1 MVNMKIVKQSFLRL
15 LVISCIL
22 LSSCTTISNWFYEE
36 EELEFRRLKPI
47 EVRFTPTEV
56 WSENLGSGIGKFY
69 SKLRPAIAYDKVFAA
84 NRQGDVNAY
93 DLATGKKIWSKDF
106 AIYDDEGLFPS
117 IVELWSNYVG
127 EGYTLST
134 MKLLLNGLS
143 AKIAGG
149 VSVAYETVF
158 FGTEN
163 GEVIALD
170 ANTGEQKWI
179 TMVKGEVLAAPAIDA
194 GIVVVNT
201 GSGFIFALNADNG
214 EEVWSSESDV
224 PPLSLRGV
232 SSPAAV
238 NGGAI
243 IGTATGKLVVN
254 ILETGQTAWEQV
266 ISAATGVTEL
276 ERIVDIDSE
285 PLVSGGNVY
294 VISYDGTLAAVELRT
309 SRVIWKREY
318 KSFRR
323 MSMSSSILYLVDVNS
338 NVFALDSRTGVELWS
353 QGALKKRLLTGAT
366 PVGDYL
372 VAGDKY
378 GYLHWF
384 DQADGKIVARLEVG
398 GDDED
403 EGIYYSP
410 VVDGDILFTQTRD
423 GKLVAIKTP

>member
-1 MVNMKIVKQSFLRL
+1 VKIVKQSFLFL
-15 LVISCIL
+15 LITSSL
-22 LSSCTTISNWFYEE
+22 LLTSCTTISNWFYED
-36 EELEFRRLKPI
+36 EELETRRLKPI
-47 EVRFTPTEV
+47 EAKFTPTET
-56 WSENLGSGIGKFY
+56 WSVELGDGIDKFY
-69 SKLRPAIAYDKVFAA
+69 SKLRPAVAYNKVFAA
-84 NRQGDVNAY
+84 NRQGLVNAY
-93 DLATGKKIWSKDF
+93 DQVTGKKIWSINLATF
-106 AIYDDEGLFPS
+106 NEEGLSPGIS
-117 IVELWSNYVG
+117 QLWS
-127 EGYTLST
+127 
-134 MKLLLNGLS
+134 NGLS

-149 VSVAYETVF
+149 ISVAYETVF

-163 GEVIALD
+163 GEVVALD

-194 GIVVVNT
+194 GIVLVNT

-243 IGTATGKLVVN
+243 IGTATGKLIVN

-266 ISAATGVTEL
+266 ISSATGVTEL

-285 PLVSGGNVY
+285 PLVSGGNVF
-294 VISYDGTLAAVELRT
+294 VISYDGTLASVELRT
-309 SRVIWKREY
+309 GRVIWKRDY

-323 MSMSSSILYLVDVNS
+323 MSLSGSTLYLVDVNS
-338 NVFALDSRTGVELWS
+338 NVYALDSRNGVELWS
-353 QGALKKRLLTGAT
+353 QGALKQRLLTGVA
-366 PVGDYL
+366 PVGNYL
-372 VAGDKY
+372 VAGDKF

-384 DQADGKIVARLEVG
+384 DQVDGKIVARLEVG
-398 GDDED
+398 DDDED
-403 EGIYYSP
+403 EGIYHSP
-410 VVDGDILFTQTRD
+410 VVDGDILYTQTRD

>member
-1 MVNMKIVKQSFLRL
+1 VKIVKQSFLFL
-15 LVISCIL
+15 LLTSSVL

-36 EELEFRRLKPI
+36 EELEIRRLKPI
-47 EVRFTPTEV
+47 ETQFTPTET
-56 WSENLGSGIGKFY
+56 WSVELGDGIDKFY

-84 NRQGDVNAY
+84 NRQGLVNAY
-93 DLATGKKIWSKDF
+93 DQATGKKIWSKDF
-106 AIYDDEGLFPS
+106 ATYGEEGLTS
-117 IVELWSNYVG
+117 GVSKLWS
-127 EGYTLST
+127 
-134 MKLLLNGLS
+134 NGLS

-149 VSVAYETVF
+149 ISVAYETVF

-163 GEVIALD
+163 GEVVALD

-179 TMVKGEVLAAPAIDA
+179 TTVKGEVLAAPAIDA
-194 GIVVVNT
+194 GIVLINT

-214 EEVWSSESDV
+214 EEIWSSESDV

-243 IGTATGKLVVN
+243 IGTATGKLIVN

-266 ISAATGVTEL
+266 ISSATGVTEL
-276 ERIVDIDSE
+276 ERIVDIASE

-309 SRVIWKREY
+309 GRVIWKREY

-323 MSMSSSILYLVDVNS
+323 MSLSGSTLYLVDVNS
-338 NVFALDSRTGVELWS
+338 NVYALDSRNGVELWS
-353 QGALKKRLLTGAT
+353 QGALKQRLLTGVT
-366 PVGDYL
+366 PVGNYL
-372 VAGDKY
+372 VAGDKF

-384 DQADGKIVARLEVG
+384 DQTDGKIVAQLEVG
-398 GDDED
+398 NDDED
-403 EGIYYSP
+403 EGIYYAP
-410 VVDGDILFTQTRD
+410 VVDGDILYTQTRD

>member
-1 MVNMKIVKQSFLRL
+1 MAKVKIVKQSFLFIL
-15 LVISCIL
+15 LISSVL
-22 LSSCTTISNWFYEE
+22 LSSCTTISDLFYEE
-36 EELEFRRLKPI
+36 EELEIRRLKPI
-47 EVRFTPTEV
+47 ETQFTPTEI
-56 WSENLGSGIGKFY
+56 WSENLGAGIGKFY
-69 SKLRPAIAYDKVFAA
+69 SKLKPAVAYDKVFAA
-84 NRQGDVNAY
+84 NRQGQVNAY
-93 DLATGKKIWSKDF
+93 DQATGKKIWSKNF
-106 AIYDDEGLFPS
+106 AIYDNEGLAS
-117 IVELWSNYVG
+117 SVSN
-127 EGYTLST
+127 LFS
-134 MKLLLNGLS
+134 NGLS

-163 GEVIALD
+163 GEVVALD

-179 TMVKGEVLAAPAIDA
+179 TTVKGEVLASPAIDA
-194 GIVVVNT
+194 GIVLINT
-201 GSGFIFALNADNG
+201 GSGFIFALNADTG

-243 IGTATGKLVVN
+243 IGTATGKLIVN

-285 PLVSGGNVY
+285 PLVAAGNVY
-294 VISYDGTLAAVELRT
+294 VISYDGSLAAVELRT
-309 SRVIWKREY
+309 GRVIWKREY

-323 MSMSSSILYLVDVNS
+323 LSLSGNTLYLVDVNS
-338 NVFALDSRTGVELWS
+338 NVYALDSRNGVELWS
-353 QGALKKRLLTGAT
+353 QGALKDRLLTGVA
-366 PVGDYL
+366 PVGNYL
-372 VAGDKY
+372 VAGDKF
-378 GYLHWF
+378 GFLHWF
-384 DQADGKIVARLEVG
+384 DQTDGKIVARLEVG

-403 EGIYYSP
+403 EGIYHSP
-410 VVDGDILFTQTRD
+410 VVDGDILYTQTRD

>member
-1 MVNMKIVKQSFLRL
+1 MAKVKIVKQSFLFL
-15 LVISCIL
+15 LLISSVL
-22 LSSCTTISNWFYEE
+22 LSGCATISNWFYED

-47 EVRFTPTEV
+47 AAQFTPTEN
-56 WSENLGSGIGKFY
+56 WSVDVGAGIGEFY
-69 SKLRPAIAYDKVFAA
+69 SKLKPAVAYDKVFAA
-84 NRQGDVNAY
+84 SRQGIVSAY
-93 DLATGKKIWSKDF
+93 DQTTGKKVWSKDF
-106 AIYDDEGLFPS
+106 AAYDEEGLTS
-117 IVELWSNYVG
+117 GIRNLWSNGV
-127 EGYTLST
+127 T
-134 MKLLLNGLS
+134 

-163 GEVIALD
+163 GEVVALD
-170 ANTGEQKWI
+170 ANTGEQKWL
-179 TMVKGEVLAAPAIDA
+179 TTVKGEVLAAPAIDA
-194 GIVVVNT
+194 GIVLINT
-201 GSGFIFALNADNG
+201 GSGLIVALNADDG
-214 EEVWSSESDV
+214 EEIWSSESDV

-285 PLVSGGNVY
+285 PLVVGGSIY
-294 VISYDGTLAAVELRT
+294 VISYDGTLASVELRT
-309 SRVIWKREY
+309 GRVIWKREY

-323 MSMSSSILYLVDVNS
+323 MSLSGSTLYLVDVNS
-338 NVFALDSRTGVELWS
+338 NVYALDSRNGVELWS
-353 QGALKKRLLTGAT
+353 QGALKQRLLTGAT
-366 PVGDYL
+366 PVGGYV

-378 GYLHWF
+378 GFLHWF

-398 GDDED
+398 DDDED
-403 EGIYYSP
+403 EGIYHSP
-410 VVDGDILFTQTRD
+410 VVDGNILYTQTRD
-423 GKLVAIKTP
+423 GKLVAVQTP

>member
-1 MVNMKIVKQSFLRL
+1 MAKVKIVKKSFLFL
-15 LVISCIL
+15 LLTSSIF
-22 LSSCTTISNWFYEE
+22 LSSCTTISDWFYDE
-36 EELEFRRLKPI
+36 EELEIRRLKPI
-47 EVRFTPTEV
+47 QAQFTATET
-56 WSENLGSGIGKFY
+56 WSVDLGAGIGKFY
-69 SKLRPAIAYDKVFAA
+69 SKLKPAVAYDKVFAA
-84 NRQGDVNAY
+84 NRQGVVSAY
-93 DLATGKKIWSKDF
+93 EQATGKKIWSKDF
-106 AIYDDEGLFPS
+106 ATYDNEGFTS
-117 IVELWSNYVG
+117 GITNLWSSGV
-127 EGYTLST
+127 
-134 MKLLLNGLS
+134 S

-149 VSVAYETVF
+149 LSVAYETVF

-179 TMVKGEVLAAPAIDA
+179 TTVKGEVLAAPAIDA
-194 GIVVVNT
+194 GIVLINT
-201 GSGFIFALNADNG
+201 GSGFVFALKADNG

-243 IGTATGKLVVN
+243 IGTATGKLIVN

-294 VISYDGTLAAVELRT
+294 VISYDGSLAAVELRT
-309 SRVIWKREY
+309 GRVIWKREY
-318 KSFRR
+318 KSYRR
-323 MSMSSSILYLVDVNS
+323 MSLSGSTLYLVDVSS
-338 NVFALDSRTGVELWS
+338 NVYALDSRNGVELWS
-353 QGALKKRLLTGAT
+353 QGALKDRLLTGVT
-366 PVGDYL
+366 PIGNYL
-372 VAGDKY
+372 VAGDKF

-384 DQADGKIVARLEVG
+384 DQADGKIVSRLEVG
-398 GDDED
+398 DDDED
-403 EGIYYSP
+403 EGIYHSP
-410 VVDGDILFTQTRD
+410 VVDGDILYTQTRD

>member
-1 MVNMKIVKQSFLRL
+1 MVKVKIVKQSFLFL
-15 LVISCIL
+15 LLTSSVL
-22 LSSCTTISNWFYEE
+22 LSSCTTISNWFYDE
-36 EELEFRRLKPI
+36 EELEIRRLKPI
-47 EVRFTPTEV
+47 EAQFTATEI
-56 WSENLGSGIGKFY
+56 WSADLGAGIGNFY
-69 SKLRPAIAYDKVFAA
+69 SKLSPAVAYDKVFAA
-84 NRQGDVNAY
+84 NRQGIVSAY
-93 DLATGKKIWSKDF
+93 DQATGKKIWSKDF
-106 AIYDDEGLFPS
+106 AIHDEEGVTS
-117 IVELWSNYVG
+117 GISKLWSNGV
-127 EGYTLST
+127 
-134 MKLLLNGLS
+134 S

-149 VSVAYETVF
+149 ISVAYETVF

-179 TMVKGEVLAAPAIDA
+179 TRVKGEVLAAPAIDA
-194 GIVVVNT
+194 GIVLINT
-201 GSGFIFALNADNG
+201 GSGFVFALNAVSG

-243 IGTATGKLVVN
+243 IGTATGKLIVN

-285 PLVSGGNVY
+285 PLVAAGNVY

-309 SRVIWKREY
+309 GRVIWKREY
-318 KSFRR
+318 KSYRR
-323 MSMSSSILYLVDVNS
+323 MSLAGSTLYLVDVNS
-338 NVFALDSRTGVELWS
+338 NLYALDSRNGVELWS
-353 QGALKKRLLTGAT
+353 QGALKQRLLTGVTA
-366 PVGDYL
+366 VGNYL
-372 VAGDKY
+372 VAGDKF

-398 GDDED
+398 DDDED
-403 EGIYYSP
+403 ESIYHSP
-410 VVDGDILFTQTRD
+410 VVDGDTLYTQTRD
-423 GKLVAIKTP
+423 GKLVAVKTP

>member
-1 MVNMKIVKQSFLRL
+1 VKIVKQSFLFL
-15 LVISCIL
+15 LLTSSL
-22 LSSCTTISNWFYEE
+22 LLTSCTTISNWFYDD
-36 EELEFRRLKPI
+36 EELETRRLKPI
-47 EVRFTPTEV
+47 EAKFTPTET
-56 WSENLGSGIGKFY
+56 WSVELGDGIDKFY
-69 SKLRPAIAYDKVFAA
+69 SKLRPAVAYNKVFAA
-84 NRQGDVNAY
+84 NRQGLVNAY
-93 DLATGKKIWSKDF
+93 DQVTGKKIWSINLTTF
-106 AIYDDEGLFPS
+106 NEEGLSPGIS
-117 IVELWSNYVG
+117 QLWS
-127 EGYTLST
+127 
-134 MKLLLNGLS
+134 NGLS

-149 VSVAYETVF
+149 ISVAYETVF

-163 GEVIALD
+163 GEVVALD

-194 GIVVVNT
+194 GIVLVNT

-243 IGTATGKLVVN
+243 IGTATGKLIVN

-266 ISAATGVTEL
+266 ISSATGVTEL

-285 PLVSGGNVY
+285 PLVSGGNVF
-294 VISYDGTLAAVELRT
+294 VISYDGTLASVELRT
-309 SRVIWKREY
+309 GRVIWKRDY

-323 MSMSSSILYLVDVNS
+323 MSLSGSTLYLVDVNS
-338 NVFALDSRTGVELWS
+338 NVYALDSRNGVELWS
-353 QGALKKRLLTGAT
+353 QGALKQRLLTGVA
-366 PVGDYL
+366 PVGNYL
-372 VAGDKY
+372 VAGDKF

-384 DQADGKIVARLEVG
+384 DQVDGKIVARLEVG
-398 GDDED
+398 DDDED
-403 EGIYYSP
+403 EGIYHSP
-410 VVDGDILFTQTRD
+410 VVDGDILYTQTRD